1 MLEHMG
7 FRWGYVFLRAA
18 TNLDADG
25 LHELMVQAVEMFLAG
40 EEERQVKG
48 GGFEGKLRTE
58 MRYEIIGSLGGQRF
72 DADLETAYGRDTATF
87 LVSEQ
92 TQGMGSVISRN

>member
-18 TNLDADG
+18 TQLDADG

-72 DADLETAYGRDTATF
+72 DADLETAYGRDTASF